1 MRRFGGKERWGE
13 VRGVKEGETER
24 RFKKKKRWQR
34 EGKVQRQAMMLI
46 KMVPMGSWE
55 PRISVHLQ
63 GPRVGFQFIQEGLSR
78 R

>member
-24 RFKKKKRWQR
+24 RFKKKKD
-34 EGKVQRQAMMLI
+34 GKEIQRQAMMLI

>member
-34 EGKVQRQAMMLI
+34 DPKTGDDVNQDGSDGKLGT
-46 KMVPMGSWE
+46 KNLCSSSGS
-55 PRISVHLQ
+55 
-63 GPRVGFQFIQEGLSR
+63 
-78 R
+78 